1 MTLKMDGLVFPQGVS
16 VSCSSGQLLT
26 GSEVHMFLSHP
37 IRAGNECISLSYCF
51 PKHSHRC
58 CFIKCL
64 GRQKAAQ
71 SGSAS
76 HVMGA
81 REWSVL
87 P

>member
-1 MTLKMDGLVFPQGVS
+1 MNLKTEGLVFPQGVS
-16 VSCSSGQLLT
+16 VSGSSWQLLT
-26 GSEVHMFLSHP
+26 GSEVRMFLSHP

-51 PKHSHRC
+51 PKHSRRC

-64 GRQKAAQ
+64 GRQKAAH

-76 HVMGA
+76 CVMGA
-81 REWSVL
+81 REWSIL